1 MERSYYVCCRDENY
15 KESKRP
21 RKTEKKRKHQKTSRK
36 LGQTCISRMYVTKF
50 NSGRIEVKYIS
61 AHSNHTPGPGEA
73 GFLPLPVSTKEE
85 IAMKLSLGI
94 SVERIMDG
102 MLNKTNTYK
111 HSKPNMHMYITV
123 TA

>member
-1 MERSYYVCCRDENY
+1 MVIIYNLAIIISLIDAPLERSYYVCCRDGNY

-21 RKTEKKRKHQKTSRK
+21 RKTEKKRQHQKASRK

-50 NSGRIEVKYIS
+50 NSGKIEVKYIS
-61 AHSNHTPGPGEA
+61 AHSNHTPGPSEA

-102 MLNKTNTYK
+102 MLN
-111 HSKPNMHMYITV
+111 IV
-123 TA
+123 